1 MILEKWSYV
10 EVYRAQQNDTLC
22 RIWAAD
28 LDAIGVP
35 FCCVS
40 ANYSG
45 YTGRKGFHLLLCWLP
60 DSASCGG
67 FQPIHR
73 QDEMLMELASG
84 PKNT

>member
-1 MILEKWSYV
+1 M
-10 EVYRAQQNDTLC
+10 AQQDTPLC
-22 RIWAAD
+22 MICAAD

-60 DSASCGG
+60 DSASCSGC
-67 FQPIHR
+67 QPTHR
-73 QDEMLMELASG
+73 QDEVLMEVASG
-84 PKNT
+84 PKHT